1 VTMSGLT
8 GREWPRVQVSPGS
21 GVVDRHSDILLVVP
35 ALPRTGLEPVR
46 ELLRLCRRPDPTG
59 RDRAASLR
67 ALLDRPPPA
76 QPPAFALLI
85 RGDRAL
91 RVFAHGPMAV
101 RIDGEATGTA
111 GGAPLDE
118 RVVEDGWR
126 ELTVA
131 ADGPTGAPEAAD
143 ALGLDLEAG
152 RVPGS
157 AVTLHPAPASPEP
170 AAARSETALQPVVR
184 FRSVLLGES
193 AARARGGKPAR
204 VRRPPLPVVGAAPGD
219 DAPSTGPEVLV
230 EGVHCA
236 RGHLTDPG
244 RPTCLTCGTPLAP
257 GGQRIAG
264 PRPPLGV
271 LVTDGGTIY
280 PVTGDVVIGRD
291 PDRAPEVLTGRAR
304 PLRLSDAE
312 RSTSR
317 VHAHLTVDGW
327 RVLLTDDGSANG
339 TFMSGSGA
347 AGPWLPV
354 PPGAPVPL
362 AHGDRVR
369 LGRRQLLFDTWRE
382 GVVPS
387 AFR

>member
-1 VTMSGLT
+1 MSGLT
-8 GREWPRVQVSPGS
+8 GEKWPRIQVRPGS
-21 GVVDRHSDILLVVP
+21 GVVDRHGDTLLVVP
-35 ALPRTGLEPVR
+35 AVPRADREPVR
-46 ELLRLCRRPDPTG
+46 ELLRLCRRPGPIG
-59 RDRAASLR
+59 RDRAAALR
-67 ALLDRPPPA
+67 ALLDRRPPA
-76 QPPAFALLI
+76 ELPAFALLI
-85 RGDRAL
+85 RGDGTL
-91 RVFAHGPMAV
+91 RVLVHGPVAV
-101 RIDGEATGTA
+101 RVDGGAAGSPGPA
-111 GGAPLDE
+111 GGALLDE
-118 RVVEDGWR
+118 QVVEDGWR
-126 ELTVA
+126 QLTVA
-131 ADGPTGAPEAAD
+131 ADGDARAPEAAD
-143 ALGLDLEAG
+143 PLGLDLEAG
-152 RVPGS
+152 LVPGS

-170 AAARSETALQPVVR
+170 GARSETTLRPLVR
-184 FRSVLLGES
+184 FRSVLLGDS
-193 AARARGGKPAR
+193 AARAGRGQPAR
-204 VRRPPLPVVGAAPGD
+204 ARRPPLPVAGAGPGD
-219 DAPSTGPEVLV
+219 DEVAARPEVLV

-244 RPTCLTCGTPLAP
+244 RPACLTCGTPLSP
-257 GGQRIAG
+257 DGQRVAG
-264 PRPPLGV
+264 PRPPLGI

-291 PDRAPEVLTGRAR
+291 PERAPEVLAGRAR

-347 AGPWLPV
+347 GGPWLPV

-382 GVVPS
+382 GVVPP